1 MAGGVAVSRE
11 VQMSDDADRPTLWVR
26 VIADEAFRTALI
38 DDPLRAL
45 AAFPDVAVSAG
56 QIRQLED
63 LTCDER
69 EALVTDV
76 LRQAHLRG
84 GQARF
89 GQIGMDGRLGG
100 VDHTP

>member
-1 MAGGVAVSRE
+1 
-11 VQMSDDADRPTLWVR
+11 MSEESTPTLWVR

-45 AAFPDVAVSAG
+45 AAHADVAVSAD
-56 QIRQLED
+56 QVRQLED
-63 LTCDER
+63 MSRDER

-76 LRQAHLRG
+76 FREAHLRG

-89 GQIGMDGRLGG
+89 GQIGFDGRLGG
-100 VDHTP
+100 DPPA

>member
-1 MAGGVAVSRE
+1 
-11 VQMSDDADRPTLWVR
+11 MSANPARSTDDPVRPTLWVR

-45 AAFPDVAVSAG
+45 AVFPDVVVSAD
-56 QIRQLED
+56 QIRQLEK
-63 LTCDER
+63 LGRDER

-76 LRQAHLRG
+76 FRQAHWRG

-89 GQIGMDGRLGG
+89 GTIGMDGRLGG
-100 VDHTP
+100 ADPPS